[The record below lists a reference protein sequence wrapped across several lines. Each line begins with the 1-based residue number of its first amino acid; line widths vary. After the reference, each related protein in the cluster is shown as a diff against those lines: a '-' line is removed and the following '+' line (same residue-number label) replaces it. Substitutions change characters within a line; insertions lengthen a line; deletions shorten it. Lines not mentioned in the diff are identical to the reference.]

1 MFFPPA
7 QASAVPQRDYLLR
20 LMEEAVQVILQIT
33 RLREEGRPSQ
43 AVGAVIDAVQKLF
56 GLSVD
61 ELGSLD
67 TDQLFAQLTLE
78 ESPENARDKCI
89 IFAALNN
96 QAGLAYAD
104 RDLPA
109 LAQPAFHLALV
120 FTLRALTGFSRA
132 SPPAITPDIDV
143 LLYHLEG
150 FELPQSTLEL
160 LAAYRAEK

>member
-1 MFFPPA
+1 M
-7 QASAVPQRDYLLR
+7 PQRDYLLR
-20 LMEEAVQVILQIT
+20 LIEEAAQVIAQIAH
-33 RLREEGRPSQ
+33 LREEGQPGQ
-43 AVGAVIDAVQKLF
+43 AVNAVIDALQKLF

-132 SPPAITPDIDV
+132 GPPAITPDIDV
-143 LLYHLEG
+143 MLYHLEG
-150 FELPQSTLEL
+150 FDLPQSTLDL
-160 LAAYRAEK
+160 LEAYRAGK

>member
-1 MFFPPA
+1 M
-7 QASAVPQRDYLLR
+7 PQRDYLLR
-20 LMEEAVQVILQIT
+20 LIEEAAQVIARIT
-33 RLREEGRPSQ
+33 HLREEGRPEQ
-43 AVGAVIDAVQKLF
+43 AVSAVIDSLEKLF
-56 GLSVD
+56 GLTVP

-67 TDQLFAQLTLE
+67 TDQLYAQLTLE
-78 ESPENARDKCI
+78 ESPAHAREKCI